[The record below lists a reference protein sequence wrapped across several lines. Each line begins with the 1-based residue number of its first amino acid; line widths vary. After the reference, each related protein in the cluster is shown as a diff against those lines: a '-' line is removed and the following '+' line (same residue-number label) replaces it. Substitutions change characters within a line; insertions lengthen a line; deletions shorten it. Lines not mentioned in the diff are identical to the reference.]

1 MSSLL
6 MSSLLMSSL
15 LMSSLLTGLCSHRQS
30 EAQNVHQ
37 ITSLYSGWLG
47 TQRGAP
53 SDTQAGI

>member
-1 MSSLL
+1 
-6 MSSLLMSSL
+6 MSSL